1 VGPEVFMA
9 GIGVARLVT
18 LLGEEEAKLTMVIRN
33 FNVRSFQVTKMG
45 RK

>member
-1 VGPEVFMA
+1 MV

-18 LLGEEEAKLTMVIRN
+18 LLGEEVANLTLVTRN
-33 FNVRSFQVTKMG
+33 FNVRSFQVRKMG